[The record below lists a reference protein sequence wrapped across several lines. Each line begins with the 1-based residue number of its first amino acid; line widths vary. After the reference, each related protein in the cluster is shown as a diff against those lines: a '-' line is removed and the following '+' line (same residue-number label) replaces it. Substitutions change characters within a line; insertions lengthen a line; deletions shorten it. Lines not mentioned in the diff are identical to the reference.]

1 MPTQP
6 PTSKN
11 SPPEE
16 LVLAAI
22 ERALRHRR
30 QPQNLGVLLSAVKEH
45 LGLSRHGS
53 DTRRLQPVV
62 DALRTSGAIESTER
76 QGLTLW
82 RLTSAGK
89 RRLVVARRRGM
100 IEPLPE
106 SPQHREWRRA
116 REAAERRIDQLE
128 GELEQ
133 ALDRTRA
140 LLGSEQRDADVWFA
154 ASRELQRACYR
165 LGSATYCRFEWSEPD
180 DAEVDRP
187 PERLVMRRDWRS
199 WS

>member
-1 MPTQP
+1 MPDHQATPAQP
-6 PTSKN
+6 S
-11 SPPEE
+11 EE
-16 LVLAAI
+16 QVLAAL

-30 QPQNLGVLLSAVKEH
+30 QPQSPGVLLSTIEEH

-62 DALRTSGAIESTER
+62 DALHVAGAIESSVR

-89 RRLVVARRRGM
+89 RRLAAASGRDAAGQ
-100 IEPLPE
+100 LPE
-106 SPQHREWRRA
+106 SPQHQEWRNA
-116 REAAERRIDQLE
+116 REAAERRIDPLRN
-128 GELEQ
+128 ELEE
-133 ALDRTRA
+133 ALERTRS
-140 LLGSEQRDADVWFA
+140 LLDVEQRDSDVWFA

-165 LGSATYCRFEWSEPD
+165 LGSATYCLYEWTEPD

-187 PERLVMRRDWRS
+187 PERLVMRRDWRA
-199 WS
+199 WR